1 MFAPYRSSLIHTL
14 FGALFPKAMRRLRD
28 TTSNLPVCGLGAKF
42 FLMPLTVFTYHRI
55 LPNPHPDALSVDV
68 FERQLDYICKRFTIL
83 SPEDA
88 LAFIAGT
95 SARTHGRYAML
106 SFDDGW
112 LDNWLYATPILK
124 KRGLKAALALSAGFL
139 HDCPVRTRER
149 VPAEI
154 VERRNLDAE
163 QMAPGGDTLC
173 YLSRAEVRAMYDSGC
188 WSIEAHG
195 TKHIKNDRE
204 ISSIAAAGTGVSRD
218 DFEASLRADLKN
230 CIREIEAITGRSPEM
245 MFWPWGH
252 YSELSVKIAKDEGF
266 SAQFTTA
273 KGSVNFSDK
282 RDILP
287 RLNAAAKWKKFKRN
301 TFIFSHP
308 WLARLH
314 DFVAHTEILEKK

>member
-1 MFAPYRSSLIHTL
+1 
-14 FGALFPKAMRRLRD
+14 
-28 TTSNLPVCGLGAKF
+28 
-42 FLMPLTVFTYHRI
+42 MPLTVFTYHRV

-68 FERQLDYICKRFTIL
+68 FERQLDYIRELFTIL

-88 LAFIAGT
+88 LAFIQGNFGKP
-95 SARTHGRYAML
+95 SGRYAML

-139 HDCPVRTRER
+139 HDAPVRSLGD
-149 VPAEI
+149 VPEEI
-154 VERRNLDAE
+154 VERHNLDAE
-163 QMAPGGDTLC
+163 QMAPSGDTLC
-173 YLSRAEVRAMYDSGC
+173 YLSRAEVRAMHDSGC

-195 TKHIKNDRE
+195 TKHIKNNRE
-204 ISSIAAAGTGVSRD
+204 ISSIAAAGTGVSGN
-218 DFEASLRADLKN
+218 DFENSLRADLRN
-230 CIREIEAITGRSPEM
+230 CIREINTITGRAPKL

-252 YSELSVKIAKDEGF
+252 YSDISVKIAKEEGF
-266 SAQFTTA
+266 AAQFTTA
-273 KGSVNFSDK
+273 KGSVSFNDK

-301 TFIFSHP
+301 TFIFSRP

-314 DFVAHTEILEKK
+314 DLVAHTEVLKKV